1 MKTRTTFI
9 LSLTAIIILVAG
21 SAFGKYSG
29 GTGEPNTPYQI
40 ATKADLLA
48 LAADTNDYS
57 YGKCFI
63 LTADIDMEGQ
73 VFTTA
78 IIAADTVAGSG
89 FSGTSFMGTFDG
101 NGHKITHFT
110 INGGSNWFLGLFGY
124 VHGGTV
130 QNLGV
135 ENCAVS
141 GASWV
146 GGLMGY
152 EEYGIIS
159 NCYSTGQ
166 VSGYSLVGGL
176 VGRNAGSISN
186 CYSTCAVSGSYQEV
200 GGLVGENVSYSISN
214 SYSTGSVIGVSFVG
228 GLVGYNYDGSISN
241 CYSTGAVNGA
251 SFVGG
256 LVGYKTP
263 GGSVNNSFW
272 DTNTSGQPTSDGG
285 TGRTTTLMKTKS
297 TFTSAG
303 WNFAA
308 IWNIIEGQTY
318 PFFKRVGYGG
328 GAGTSNDPYRIAKAE
343 DLLELA
349 ANTTD
354 YSKCFILTAD
364 IDMQGRV
371 FTTAIIA
378 AGGATAFTGTFDGN
392 GHKIT
397 HFTINSGTNNYIGLF
412 GLIGSGG
419 FVKNLGLENC
429 PVSGHWDVGGLV
441 GFISYN
447 GSISG
452 CYSTG
457 AVSGES
463 EVGGLVGGGNYT
475 GSISDCYSTGAVSG
489 PPGSDYVGGLV
500 GNNYF
505 GNISDCYSTGAVNGT
520 SDVGGLVGGTYGG
533 SVNNSFWDT
542 QTSGRTT
549 SAGGTGK
556 TTAQTKTLS
565 TFTSAG
571 WDFVYAWGIGNGQTY
586 PYLKPFNGINPADID
601 YSGTVDF
608 ADFAILASHWLE
620 GTEP

>member
-9 LSLTAIIILVAG
+9 LSLTAILTLVSG
-21 SAFGKYSG
+21 IAFGKYSG
-29 GTGEPNTPYQI
+29 GTGESNDPYQI
-40 ATKADLLA
+40 ASAADLLV
-48 LAADTNDYS
+48 LSADANDYGLS
-57 YGKCFI
+57 FI
-63 LTADIDMEGQ
+63 LTADINMEWQ

-78 IIAADTVAGSG
+78 IIAPDTVAGSG

-130 QNLGV
+130 KNLGV

-186 CYSTCAVSGSYQEV
+186 CYSTCAVSGSYAEV

-214 SYSTGSVIGVSFVG
+214 CYSTGAVSGTYDVG

-241 CYSTGAVNGA
+241 CYSMGAVNGT
-251 SFVGG
+251 SDVGG

-272 DTNTSGQPTSDGG
+272 DTNTSGQPTSAGG
-285 TGRTTTLMKTKS
+285 TGKTTALMKIKS

-303 WNFAA
+303 WNFTAV
-308 IWNIIEGQTY
+308 WNIIEGQTY

-328 GAGTSNDPYRIAKAE
+328 GAGTSNDPYKIAKAE

-349 ANTTD
+349 ANITD
-354 YSKCFILTAD
+354 YNKCFILTAD
-364 IDMQGRV
+364 IDMGGRV

-378 AGGATAFTGTFDGN
+378 VGGATALTGTFDGN

-397 HFTINSGTNNYIGLF
+397 HFTINGGTNNYIGLF

-429 PVSGHWDVGGLV
+429 AVSGGFDAGGLV

-457 AVSGES
+457 AVSGTD

-489 PPGSDYVGGLV
+489 TSYVGGLV

-505 GNISDCYSTGAVNGT
+505 GNISDCYSTGQVNGT
-520 SDVGGLVGGTYGG
+520 SNVGGLVGGTYGG
-533 SVNNSFWDT
+533 SAINSFWDT

-556 TTAQTKTLS
+556 TTAQMKTLS
-565 TFTSAG
+565 TFTSSG
-571 WDFVYAWGIGNGQTY
+571 WDFVEAWGIGNGQTY
-586 PYLKPFNGINPADID
+586 PYLKPFNGINPADIN
-601 YSGTVDF
+601 YSGMVDF
-608 ADFAILASHWLE
+608 QDFAIFAANWLS
-620 GTEP
+620 GD